1 MEKRMRVQYST
12 MERMTGAFILL
23 TLLIFLFTVAVVGRG
38 KNWFRKHV
46 VFYTT
51 FEEGYNLVSGSR
63 VKLLGTD
70 VGSVVEVVLSE
81 SNQARVKIRVLADY
95 ASRIRTN
102 SVATVESPTVIGSEY
117 INIMPGTTNAPPIP
131 PEGEI
136 PTKEKK
142 KLMEYLE
149 EYEVGTKLENI
160 GKVLEDLAQITGQLR
175 DPKGPFFGTL
185 GNLNEITKTVDAGE
199 GSLGRLV
206 KSDELYRQIHDE
218 LDAIA
223 KFVATLQETADYLV
237 RAGANIEEGSKNV
250 EKATREVPEMV
261 DKVQELLDRLL
272 RVNALMEKA
281 MTEVPEISTQAREGM
296 REVNQILESVKE
308 NFLIRPNLPP
318 SPESESHGLE
328 IRGD

>member
-1 MEKRMRVQYST
+1 MEKRMRLQYTT

-23 TLLIFLFTVAVVGRG
+23 TLLVFLFTVAVVGRG

-51 FEEGYNLVSGSR
+51 FNEGYNLVSGSR

-70 VGSVVEVVLSE
+70 IGSVVEVGLSE

-95 ASRIRTN
+95 APRIRTN

-117 INIMPGTTNAPPIP
+117 INISPGTTNAPPIP

-136 PTKEKK
+136 PTREKK

-149 EYEVGTKLENI
+149 EYEIGEKLENI
-160 GKVLEDLAQITGQLR
+160 GKILGDLAQITG
-175 DPKGPFFGTL
+175 
-185 GNLNEITKTVDAGE
+185 TVEAGK

-218 LDAIA
+218 LDDIGR
-223 KFVATLQETADYLV
+223 FVATLQETADSLV
-237 RAGANIEEGSKNV
+237 VAGANIEKGSKNL
-250 EKATREVPEMV
+250 EKSTREAPEMV

-272 RVNALMEKA
+272 RVSGLMEKA
-281 MTEVPEISTQAREGM
+281 MVEVPEISAQAREGM
-296 REVNQILESVKE
+296 REVNLILESVKE
-308 NFLIRPNLPP
+308 NFLIRPNVPP
-318 SPESESHGLE
+318 PPKSESHSLE

>member
-1 MEKRMRVQYST
+1 MRLQYTS

-23 TLLIFLFTVAVVGRG
+23 TLLVFLFTVAVVGRG

-70 VGSVVEVVLSE
+70 IGSVVEVGLSE

-95 ASRIRTN
+95 APRIRAN
-102 SVATVESPTVIGSEY
+102 SVAAVESPTVIGSEY
-117 INIMPGTTNAPPIP
+117 INISPGTTSAPPIP
-131 PEGEI
+131 PEGDI

-149 EYEVGTKLENI
+149 EYEVGEKLGNI
-160 GKVLEDLAQITGQLR
+160 GTILQDLAQITGQLK
-175 DPKGPFFGTL
+175 DPKGPFLGTL
-185 GNLNEITKTVDAGE
+185 GNVNQITKTIEAGE
-199 GSLGRLV
+199 GSLGRFV
-206 KSDELYRQIHDE
+206 KSEELYRQIHRE
-218 LDAIA
+218 LDDIA
-223 KFVATLQETADYLV
+223 RFVATLQETADHLV
-237 RAGANIEEGSKNV
+237 RAGANIEEGSKNL
-250 EKATREVPEMV
+250 ERATREGPEMV

-272 RVNALMEKA
+272 RVSALMEKA
-281 MTEVPEISTQAREGM
+281 MVEVPEISAQAREGM
-296 REVNQILESVKE
+296 REVNLILESVKE

-318 SPESESHGLE
+318 PPESESHGLE
-328 IRGD
+328 IRGE

>member
-70 VGSVVEVVLSE
+70 VGSVVEVALSE
-81 SNQARVKIRVLADY
+81 NNQARVKIRVLADY
-95 ASRIRTN
+95 APRIRTN

-117 INIMPGTTNAPPIP
+117 INISPGTTNAPPIP

-136 PTKEKK
+136 PTREKK

-149 EYEVGTKLENI
+149 EYEIGEKLENI
-160 GKVLEDLAQITGQLR
+160 GKILGDLAQITG
-175 DPKGPFFGTL
+175 
-185 GNLNEITKTVDAGE
+185 TVEAGK

-218 LDAIA
+218 LDDIGR
-223 KFVATLQETADYLV
+223 FVATLQETADSLV
-237 RAGANIEEGSKNV
+237 VAGANIEKGSKNL
-250 EKATREVPEMV
+250 EKSTREAPEMV

-272 RVNALMEKA
+272 RVSGLMEKA
-281 MTEVPEISTQAREGM
+281 MVEVPEISAQAREGM
-296 REVNQILESVKE
+296 REVNLILESVKE
-308 NFLIRPNLPP
+308 NFLIRPNVPP
-318 SPESESHGLE
+318 PPKSESHSLE

>member
-1 MEKRMRVQYST
+1 MRLQYST
-12 MERMTGAFILL
+12 VERMTGAFILL

-70 VGSVVEVVLSE
+70 VGSVVEVLLSE

-95 ASRIRTN
+95 ASRIRAN
-102 SVATVESPTVIGSEY
+102 SLATVESPTLIGSEY
-117 INIMPGTTNAPPIP
+117 ININPGTTNAPPIP

-149 EYEVGTKLENI
+149 EYEVGEKLENI
-160 GKVLEDLAQITGQLR
+160 GKILEDLAQITG
-175 DPKGPFFGTL
+175 
-185 GNLNEITKTVDAGE
+185 TVNAGK
-199 GSLGRLV
+199 GSLGRVV
-206 KSDELYRQIHDE
+206 KSDQLYQQIRDE
-218 LDAIA
+218 LDAIGR
-223 KFVATLQETADYLV
+223 FVATLQETADHLA
-237 RAGANIEEGSKNV
+237 RAGAKIEDGSVHV
-250 EKATREVPEMV
+250 EKAIREAPEMV
-261 DKVQELLDRLL
+261 DKAQELLDRLL
-272 RVNALMEKA
+272 RVSALMERA
-281 MTEVPEISTQAREGM
+281 MVEVPEISTQAREGM
-296 REVNQILESVKE
+296 REVNLILESVKE

-318 SPESESHGLE
+318 SPESESHGIE

>member
-1 MEKRMRVQYST
+1 MRLQYST

-70 VGSVVEVVLSE
+70 IGSVVEVTLSE

-95 ASRIRTN
+95 APRIRTN

-117 INIMPGTTNAPPIP
+117 INISPGTTVAAPIP

-149 EYEVGTKLENI
+149 EYEVGEKLENI
-160 GKVLEDLAQITGQLR
+160 GKILEDLAQII
-175 DPKGPFFGTL
+175 GTV
-185 GNLNEITKTVDAGE
+185 EAGE

-206 KSDELYRQIHDE
+206 KSDEAHRQLVDDLE
-218 LDAIA
+218 AIDR
-223 KFVATLQETADYLV
+223 FVATLQETADYLV

-250 EKATREVPEMV
+250 EKATRESPEMV
-261 DKVQELLDRLL
+261 DKVQELLDRLI
-272 RVNALMEKA
+272 RVSVIMEKA

-318 SPESESHGLE
+318 SPESESHELE

>member
-1 MEKRMRVQYST
+1 MRLQYTT

-23 TLLIFLFTVAVVGRG
+23 TLLVFLFTVAVVGRG

-51 FEEGYNLVSGSR
+51 FNEGYNLVSGSR

-70 VGSVVEVVLSE
+70 IGSVVEVGLSE

-95 ASRIRTN
+95 APRIRTN

-117 INIMPGTTNAPPIP
+117 INISPGTTNAPPIP

-136 PTKEKK
+136 PTREKK

-149 EYEVGTKLENI
+149 EYEIGEKLENI
-160 GKVLEDLAQITGQLR
+160 GKILGDLAQITG
-175 DPKGPFFGTL
+175 
-185 GNLNEITKTVDAGE
+185 TVEAGK

-218 LDAIA
+218 LDDIGR
-223 KFVATLQETADYLV
+223 FVETLQQTADSLV
-237 RAGANIEEGSKNV
+237 VAGANIEKGSKNL
-250 EKATREVPEMV
+250 EKATREAPEMV

-272 RVNALMEKA
+272 RVSGLMEKA
-281 MTEVPEISTQAREGM
+281 MVEVPEISAQAREGM
-296 REVNQILESVKE
+296 REVNLILESVKE
-308 NFLIRPNLPP
+308 NFLIRPNVPP
-318 SPESESHGLE
+318 PPESESHSLE

>member
-1 MEKRMRVQYST
+1 MRLQYST
-12 MERMTGAFILL
+12 MERMTGAFILV

-51 FEEGYNLVSGSR
+51 FDEGYNLVSGSR

-70 VGSVVEVVLSE
+70 IGSVVEVALSE
-81 SNQARVKIRVLADY
+81 NNQAREKIRVLADY
-95 ASRIRTN
+95 APRIRAN

-117 INIMPGTTNAPPIP
+117 ININPGTKNAPPIP

-142 KLMEYLE
+142 KLTEYLE
-149 EYEVGTKLENI
+149 EYEVGAKLENI
-160 GKVLEDLAQITGQLR
+160 GKILEDLAQVTGQLK
-175 DPKGPFFGTL
+175 DPKGPLLGTL
-185 GNLNEITKTVDAGE
+185 GSLNQITKSVDAGE

-206 KSDELYRQIHDE
+206 KSDELHRQIQDE
-218 LDAIA
+218 LNGIA
-223 KFVATLQETADYLV
+223 RLVETLQETADHLV

-250 EKATREVPEMV
+250 EKVSGEAPEMV
-261 DKVQELLDRLL
+261 DKVQELLVRLL
-272 RVNALMEKA
+272 RVSSLMEKA
-281 MTEVPEISTQAREGM
+281 MVEVPEISTQAREGM
-296 REVNQILESVKE
+296 REVNLILESVKE

-318 SPESESHGLE
+318 PPESESHGLE
-328 IRGD
+328 IRGN

>member
-1 MEKRMRVQYST
+1 MRLQYST

-70 VGSVVEVVLSE
+70 VGSVVEVSLTE
-81 SNQARVKIRVLADY
+81 NNQARVKIRVLADY
-95 ASRIRTN
+95 APRIRTN

-117 INIMPGTTNAPPIP
+117 INIIPGTPYAPSIP

-149 EYEVGTKLENI
+149 EYEVGEKLENI
-160 GKVLEDLAQITGQLR
+160 GKILEDLAQITG
-175 DPKGPFFGTL
+175 
-185 GNLNEITKTVDAGE
+185 TVGAGK

-206 KSDELYRQIHDE
+206 KSDELYQQIRDE
-218 LDAIA
+218 LDAIGR
-223 KFVATLQETADYLV
+223 FVATLQQTADHLA
-237 RAGANIEEGSKNV
+237 RAGAKIEEGSIHV
-250 EKATREVPEMV
+250 EKATREAPEMV

-296 REVNQILESVKE
+296 REVNLILESVKE

-328 IRGD
+328 IRGN

>member
-63 VKLLGTD
+63 VKLVGTD

-117 INIMPGTTNAPPIP
+117 ININPGTTNAPPIP

-149 EYEVGTKLENI
+149 EYEIGEKLENI
-160 GKVLEDLAQITGQLR
+160 GKILEDLAQITG
-175 DPKGPFFGTL
+175 
-185 GNLNEITKTVDAGE
+185 TVEAGK

-206 KSDELYRQIHDE
+206 KSDELYQQIHDE

-237 RAGANIEEGSKNV
+237 RAGANIEAGSKNV
-250 EKATREVPEMV
+250 EKATREAPEMV

-281 MTEVPEISTQAREGM
+281 MIEVPEISTQAREGM
-296 REVNQILESVKE
+296 REVNLILESVKK

-318 SPESESHGLE
+318 SPESESHSLE

>member
-1 MEKRMRVQYST
+1 MEKRMRLQYST

-70 VGSVVEVVLSE
+70 IGSVVEVALSE

-95 ASRIRTN
+95 APRIRSN

-117 INIMPGTTNAPPIP
+117 ININPGTTNAAPIP

-149 EYEVGTKLENI
+149 EYEVGEKLENI
-160 GKVLEDLAQITGQLR
+160 GKILEDLAKITG
-175 DPKGPFFGTL
+175 
-185 GNLNEITKTVDAGE
+185 TVEAGE

-206 KSDELYRQIHDE
+206 KSDELHQQITDE
-218 LDAIA
+218 LDAIGR
-223 KFVATLQETADYLV
+223 FVATLQETADHLA
-237 RAGANIEEGSKNV
+237 RAGAKIEEGSIHA
-250 EKATREVPEMV
+250 EKASREAPEMV

-272 RVNALMEKA
+272 RVSALMEKA
-281 MTEVPEISTQAREGM
+281 MVEVPEISTRAREGM
-296 REVNQILESVKE
+296 REVNLILESVKE

-318 SPESESHGLE
+318 SPESESHGIE

>member
-1 MEKRMRVQYST
+1 MRVQYST

-70 VGSVVEVVLSE
+70 VGSVVEVALSE
-81 SNQARVKIRVLADY
+81 NNQARVKIRVLADY

-102 SVATVESPTVIGSEY
+102 SVAAVESPTVIGSEY
-117 INIMPGTTNAPPIP
+117 ININPGTTNAPPIP

-149 EYEVGTKLENI
+149 EYEIGEKLENI
-160 GKVLEDLAQITGQLR
+160 GKILEDLAQITG
-175 DPKGPFFGTL
+175 
-185 GNLNEITKTVDAGE
+185 TVEAGK

-206 KSDELYRQIHDE
+206 KSDELYQQIHDE

-281 MTEVPEISTQAREGM
+281 MIEVPEISTQAREGM
-296 REVNQILESVKE
+296 REVNLILESVKE